1 MKSKPI
7 RMCVACRG
15 RFEQEKLLRLQQNT
29 SNIPILFTGKGRS
42 FYLCPACI
50 EDKKRLKRL
59 AGRFGCEVEAFV
71 ARLKELIDN
80 G

>member
-15 RFEQEKLLRLQQNT
+15 RFEQKKLYRFQQGE
-29 SNIPILFTGKGRS
+29 SKMPILFTGQGRS

-50 EDKKRLKRL
+50 EDKKRLKRP
-59 AGRFGCEVEAFV
+59 AGRFGFEVEAFV
-71 ARLKELIDN
+71 TRLKELIDN